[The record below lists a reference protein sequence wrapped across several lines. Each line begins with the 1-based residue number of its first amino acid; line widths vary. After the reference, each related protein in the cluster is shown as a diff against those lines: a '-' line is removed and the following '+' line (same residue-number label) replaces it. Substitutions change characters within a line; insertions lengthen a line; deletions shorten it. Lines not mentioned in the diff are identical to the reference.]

1 MFKSVFRRGLAAG
14 VCALSLSVAQAADDS
29 AGDDTW
35 QFGGA
40 IYLWG
45 AGIGGETRT
54 GDDIDMSFSDLM
66 KNLDMAFMG
75 MLTARKGKWSL
86 LSDVIYLNVSD
97 DKSRTTNGELIGQP
111 VTAKLDVGLKSLIIS
126 AAAAYEVY
134 ENARTQLDVLAGGRY
149 LYMKPD
155 LEFRISEVG
164 PFGPWRERVAESED
178 FIDAIVGVRGRTELS
193 EKWWM
198 NYYADIG
205 TGESDLTWQ
214 LLAGFNYRFSKV
226 DAAFGYRYLKWELD
240 NDTFDDLAIS
250 GPYAGVRFRF

>member
-1 MFKSVFRRGLAAG
+1 MFKSVFCRGLAAV
-14 VCALSLSVAQAADDS
+14 VCALSLSMAQAADDS
-29 AGDDTW
+29 SSDETW
-35 QFGGA
+35 QFSGA

-45 AGIGGETRT
+45 AALGGETRT
-54 GDDIDMSFSDLM
+54 GDDIDISFSDLL

-75 MLTARKGKWSL
+75 MLDARKGKWSL
-86 LSDVIYLNVSD
+86 LTDVIYLNVSD
-97 DKSRTTNGELIGQP
+97 DKSRTTTADLIDRP
-111 VTAKLDVGLKSLIIS
+111 VTAKLDVGLKSWIFS
-126 AAAAYEVY
+126 AAGGYEVY
-134 ENARTQLDVLAGGRY
+134 ENDRTQLDVLAGARY

-178 FIDAIVGVRGRTELS
+178 FIDAIVGVRGRTELN
-193 EKWWM
+193 EKWYV

-226 DAAFGYRYLKWELD
+226 DAAFGYRYIKWEFDDSVLD
-240 NDTFDDLAIS
+240 NLDVS
-250 GPYAGVRFRF
+250 GPYAGVRFDF

>member
-1 MFKSVFRRGLAAG
+1 VFKSVFHRGLAVG

-35 QFGGA
+35 QFDGA
-40 IYLWG
+40 VYLWG

-54 GDDIDMSFSDLM
+54 GDDIDLSFSDLL
-66 KNLDMAFMG
+66 KDLDMAFMG

-86 LSDVIYLNVSD
+86 LTDVLYLNLSD
-97 DKSRTTNGELIGQP
+97 GKSRTTNADLIGQP
-111 VTAKLDVGLKSLIIS
+111 VTAKLDVGLKAWIVG
-126 AAAAYEVY
+126 AVAAYEVY
-134 ENARTQLDVLAGGRY
+134 ETDRTRLGVLAGGRY
-149 LYMKPD
+149 LYLKPD
-155 LEFRISEVG
+155 LEFRIPDIG
-164 PFGPWRERVAESED
+164 LRERVAESED
-178 FIDAIVGVRGRTELS
+178 FLDAVVGVRGRTELS

-226 DAAFGYRYLKWELD
+226 DAAFGYRYIKWEFDDSVLD
-240 NDTFDDLAIS
+240 NLDVS
-250 GPYAGVRFRF
+250 GPYAGVRFDF

>member
-155 LEFRISEVG
+155 LEFRIADIG
-164 PFGPWRERVAESED
+164 LRERVAESED
-178 FIDAIVGVRGRTELS
+178 FIDAVVGLRGRTELN
-193 EKWWM
+193 EKWGM

-226 DAAFGYRYLKWELD
+226 DAAFGYRYIKWEFDDSVLD
-240 NDTFDDLAIS
+240 NLDVS
-250 GPYAGVRFRF
+250 GPYAGVRFDF